1 MRVSVIVPI
10 YNVEAFVERCV
21 KSLMEQTLKDVEYIF
36 VDDCSPD
43 GSMKRLKETIAL
55 YPSRLSQIKLL
66 FHSYNKGL
74 PAARNTG
81 LKEAQ
86 GEYIYHCDS
95 DDFLELNALN
105 EMYEVA
111 KRQDA
116 DYVWCD
122 WFLSF
127 EKNERYMKQPTYSS
141 VFEAL
146 KGMLSGTMKFN
157 VWNKL
162 VKKSLYEQNNI
173 SFPEGHG
180 MGEDMTMIRLLACAE
195 RIAYLPHAYY
205 HYVKLNVGAF
215 TTTYSPKN
223 LDDLRYNVVETVHFV
238 NDKTKGQLKEEIAYF
253 LLNVKLPFL
262 ISDNKQMYRLWEKW
276 YPEANDYILANKQ
289 LSVRLRLL
297 QYVASKGWFGM
308 VWLYYKLVYKFI
320 YGVIYK

>member
-1 MRVSVIVPI
+1 MKVSVIVPI

-43 GSMKRLKETIAL
+43 DSMKKLKETIAL
-55 YPSRLSQIKLL
+55 YPSRLSHIKLL

-111 KRQDA
+111 KKQDA

-141 VFEAL
+141 VLEAL

-162 VKKSLYEQNNI
+162 VKRNLYTRNNI
-173 SFPEGHG
+173 CFPEGYG
-180 MGEDMTMIRLLACAE
+180 MGEDMTMIRLLSCAE
-195 RIAYLPHAYY
+195 RIAYQPHAYY

-223 LDDLRYNVVETVHFV
+223 LDDLRYNVAETVHFV

-262 ISDNKQMYRLWEKW
+262 VSDNKQMYRLWEKW

-297 QYVASKGWFGM
+297 QYAASKGWFGM